1 MPDVIA
7 RFEFL
12 PERASEFSP
21 EGLLFVEQRY
31 ETVEE
36 LMADCEDFKEA
47 IVDVTAIVNG
57 RVVSLSAQPTE

>member
-12 PERASEFSP
+12 PERAHEFSP
-21 EGLLFVEQRY
+21 EGSLFVEQRY

-36 LMADCEDFKEA
+36 LIADCEDFEGA
-47 IVDVTAIVNG
+47 IADVTAIVNG
-57 RVVSLSAQPTE
+57 RVVSLSAQPAE